1 MHLPAW
7 RDRSHRSSQRKPFR
21 APWRLSWGELLTV
34 IKEAGGA
41 WVDDR
46 APSLGAALSYYTL
59 FSLAPLLLIV
69 IAVAGA
75 VFGVEAAEGA
85 VFEQFEGFIGAPG
98 ALAVQGLL
106 ESVRRHDQS
115 AFGTAVGTV
124 LLLIGA
130 TSVFA
135 ELQSALDKIWRV
147 PPQQA
152 RPSWLVYLRT
162 RLLSFGLVLGLGF
175 LLTVSLVASAG
186 LSAWSAWWAPAFS
199 GWTTLLMVVN
209 FTVSFCLTALLF
221 AMIYKMMPSVH
232 IAWRDVALG
241 AVATALLFAA
251 GKTLIGFYIGTSGV
265 ATGFGAASSIVV
277 LLVWVYYSAQV
288 FLVGAELTSVY
299 ARRYGSLSPAPR

>member
-1 MHLPAW
+1 MNLPAW
-7 RDRSHRSSQRKPFR
+7 LARSHRPTQRTHFR
-21 APWRLSWGELLTV
+21 APWRLSWRELFTLL
-34 IKEAGGA
+34 KETGSA
-41 WVDDR
+41 WIDDR

-85 VFEQFEGFIGAPG
+85 VFRQFEGFLGAPG

-106 ESVRRHDQS
+106 ESVRRNDQS

-135 ELQSALDKIWRV
+135 ELQSALDQIWKV
-147 PPQQA
+147 PPE
-152 RPSWLVYLRT
+152 RVKPGWLVFLRT

-175 LLTVSLVASAG
+175 LLTVSLVVSAG
-186 LSAWSAWWAPAFS
+186 LSAWSTWWAPAFS
-199 GWTTLLMVVN
+199 GWTSLLVLAN
-209 FTVSFCLTALLF
+209 FAVSFSLTAVLF
-221 AMIYKMMPSVH
+221 AMIFKMMPSVH

-241 AVATALLFAA
+241 AVTTALLFSA
-251 GKTLIGFYIGTSGV
+251 GKTLIGLYIGTSGV